1 VTVVPAPASAQ
12 PATGVSF
19 PIRSD
24 TVISTDAPA
33 VGEYLAA
40 ALRHSTGYPLS
51 ARPATGVSGG
61 IELLLLSGAPAS
73 VGDELGWSPQATH
86 SWGAFKQR
94 LAAQGPRR
102 GRAGRCRAS
111 TTTTRRRTLAGRR
124 LTGSAPVGR
133 ADDAVEERERGT
145 GGAGTGEDRGRP
157 SGAARD
163 GQGRRRRTGEQ
174 RQQ

>member
-40 ALRHSTGYPLS
+40 ALHHSTGYPLPV
-51 ARPATGVSGG
+51 RPATGVSGG

-94 LAAQGPRR
+94 LAAQGPRWKVQ
-102 GRAGRCRAS
+102 GINYYHS
-111 TTTTRRRTLAGRR
+111 TQDLAGRR